1 MLLSFVFLLLLLLLL
16 LFLLCLY
23 VFSLLLRVGLRF
35 SVKPPFRKTQRQL
48 MLAMAAIILPL
59 HFFPFP
65 FTRETKLCSYYTG
78 SFLSY
83 KSHYRKRAQ

>member
-1 MLLSFVFLLLLLLLL
+1 MLLSFVFVVVVVVVVVFA
-16 LFLLCLY
+16 LFVCFFF
-23 VFSLLLRVGLRF
+23 VAKSRSQIFCKTSFS
-35 SVKPPFRKTQRQL
+35 KNAKA